1 MPYYETVFIARQE
14 LSATQVKDLTD
25 NLCNIITSGKGKVVK
40 TEQWGLRT
48 LAYRIRK
55 NRKGHYVL
63 IETDT
68 APEALIEMER
78 QMRLSDDVLR
88 YLSVKLEELSK
99 GQSAILNRD
108 TRDSDDRP
116 DRSERYDRGD
126 RSERSDRYKKD
137 DKEAA

>member
-14 LSATQVKDLTD
+14 LSATQVKDLTENFCKIIKD
-25 NLCNIITSGKGKVVK
+25 NGGKIAK

-48 LAYRIRK
+48 LAYKIRK

-68 APEALIEMER
+68 PSAALQEMER

-88 YLSVKLEELSK
+88 YLSVKEEELSK
-99 GQSAILNRD
+99 GPSAILNRD
-108 TRDSDDRP
+108 TRDSDD
-116 DRSERYDRGD
+116 E
-126 RSERSDRYKKD
+126 
-137 DKEAA
+137 KEAA

>member
-14 LSATQVKDLTD
+14 LSSAQVKDLTE
-25 NLCNIITSGKGKVVK
+25 NFCKIIKDGGGKVVK
-40 TEQWGLRT
+40 TEDWGLRT

-68 APEALIEMER
+68 PSAALIEMER
-78 QMRLSDDVLR
+78 QMRLADEVLR
-88 YLSVKLEELSK
+88 YLSVKEDELAK
-99 GQSAILNRD
+99 GPSAIMNRD
-108 TRDSDDRP
+108 TRDSDDRS
-116 DRSERYDRGD
+116 DRHE
-126 RSERSDRYKKD
+126 RSERSDRYKRD